1 MNLIRQP
8 AYWLF
13 VVLVMAGFG
22 IVGFEQLTYLTTYPA
37 AWFLSILLLAA
48 VAIPV
53 GLIIYR
59 LDQFEPEPATL
70 IAAALLWGGVV
81 ALSFAAVAN
90 SWLLTF
96 LQQFLSPDQL
106 DSWGAAIVA
115 PINEEFYKG
124 AGLVMIF
131 FMVRNE
137 IDSLMDGLVYGAM
150 IGLGFQVVENTQYFV
165 HAAAQSGAG
174 QIGPV
179 ISTFF
184 VRVLLAGLYSHM
196 LFTGLLGFGF
206 AYFVTRRS
214 APMRTRAAVLCLF
227 VVLAWAA
234 HFVWNSPWL
243 DSLLGQSAGTS
254 ILVLVTKGLPF
265 LILLLLLGIFA
276 RRREGQA
283 FTRLMEEEVGSEIVT
298 EAEFEVLRSGRRRRA
313 ALRRMKREKGPAA
326 RRLLKRLHR
335 EQMNLA
341 LFHSKVDTSGHPAVE
356 VQRGKIRQLKAQL
369 AAVGELWRAAIR
381 PMRGPALVAC
391 DRIGLRALVPPGPAR
406 CTC

>member
-1 MNLIRQP
+1 MNLVRQP

-22 IVGFEQLTYLTTYPA
+22 IVGFEQLTYLTAYPA
-37 AWFLSILLLAA
+37 AWFLSVLLLAA

-70 IAAALLWGGVV
+70 IAVALLWGGVV
-81 ALSFAAVAN
+81 ALSFAAIAN

-96 LQQFLSPDQL
+96 LQRFLSPDQL
-106 DSWGAAIVA
+106 DAWGAAIVA

-131 FMVRNE
+131 YMVRNE

-150 IGLGFQVVENTQYFV
+150 IGLGFQVVENVQYFV

-214 APMRTRAAVLCLF
+214 APMRRRVAVLCLL

-243 DSLLGQSAGTS
+243 DSLLGRSVGTS
-254 ILVLVTKGLPF
+254 ILVLVAKGLPF
-265 LILLLLLGIFA
+265 LILLLMLGIFA

-283 FTRLMEEEVGSEIVT
+283 FSRLMEEEVGSDVVT
-298 EAEFEVLRSGRRRRA
+298 EAEFEVLRSGRRRRG

-326 RRLLKRLHR
+326 RRLLKQLQR

-341 LFHSKVDTSGHPAVE
+341 LFHSKVETSGHPAVD
-356 VQRGKIRQLKAQL
+356 VQRDKIRRLKAQL
-369 AAVGELWRAAIR
+369 AAVG
-381 PMRGPALVAC
+381 
-391 DRIGLRALVPPGPAR
+391 
-406 CTC
+406 